1 MTDKEVA
8 ANFSFLTVDDALD
21 DETTGIYTRRRVELS
36 STDTHGNKVFV
47 WGLNDMRQLGT
58 EISEAKVYFQYNY
71 FILFMILLGKNPN

>member
-71 FILFMILLGKNPN
+71 FYIIYENYC